1 MEHDEALSAAD
12 AGAPVRVLPRFG
24 RLTLYLVLTFTGSAA
39 IWVSSSFSTIV
50 REMGWVVL
58 MWIPGVAAV
67 MTCWIRRESLRELG
81 WRWRPWR
88 YQLASFFLP
97 LTLSIGVYALAW
109 ISSPGMFGGTAG
121 IERRLPLGPWLTLMV
136 VFNINLALGEE
147 IGWRG
152 LLVPELARKFGLA
165 GTSWLTG
172 AIWTAWHLPLII
184 FYGFG
189 GDAPLGY
196 RLFWAT
202 TLMVS
207 MSFALT
213 WLRVRSGSVW
223 TAAILHGIHNL
234 IVQNVLDPMTVDTGV
249 TSFVLGEFGFAL
261 PLAWAGV
268 AMVIWRATRSTQASA
283 PARASALAFGAD
295 SEGGSSRA
303 GK

>member
-1 MEHDEALSAAD
+1 VSCEA
-12 AGAPVRVLPRFG
+12 GGQNMPRMKIEPG

-39 IWVSSSFSTIV
+39 IWVSSSISTV
-50 REMGWVVL
+50 VHEMGWVVL
-58 MWIPGVAAV
+58 MWIPGTAAV
-67 MTCWIRRESLRELG
+67 MTCWIRREPLRELG
-81 WRWRPWR
+81 WTWRPWR

-97 LTLSIGVYALAW
+97 LGLSIGVYGLAW
-109 ISSPGMFGGTAG
+109 ISSPAMFDGTAG
-121 IERRLPLGPWLTLMV
+121 IARRLPLGLWLTLMV
-136 VFNINLALGEE
+136 VFNMNLALGEE

-189 GDAPLGY
+189 GDAPLAY
-196 RLFWAT
+196 RLFWAL

-213 WLRVRSGSVW
+213 WLRRRSGSLW
-223 TAAILHGIHNL
+223 TAAILHGTHNL
-234 IVQNVLDPMTVDTGV
+234 VVQDLLDPMTADTRV
-249 TSFVLGEFGFAL
+249 SSFVLGEFGFAL

-268 AMVIWRATRSTQASA
+268 AMVIWRATRSVQASA
-283 PARASALAFGAD
+283 PARESALAVGAEKD
-295 SEGGSSRA
+295 QGIQWTGG
-303 GK
+303 GTTE